1 MEFEELIGDFAQR
14 VGLKGLTPNDEGCV
28 YVQFDDRVVCMREV
42 PDAAS
47 VAIYAPVGVLPPQA
61 NAQLL
66 TLLMRANCLGRGTGG
81 ATLSQAED
89 GNTILLHQVIPLVA
103 LDGESFADTVEKF
116 VNVLGEWYANLQ
128 DFRPIGEA
136 LERKAA
142 EERELDKDENGF
154 IRA

>member
-1 MEFEELIGDFAQR
+1 MDFIELIGDFAQR
-14 VGLKGLTPNDEGCV
+14 VGLKGLTPDDEGCV
-28 YVQFDDRVVCMREV
+28 YLQFDEMVVCFSEV

-66 TLLMRANCLGRGTGG
+66 TLLMRANYLGRGTGG

-89 GNTILLHQVIPLVA
+89 GNTILLHQVVPLAV
-103 LDGESFADTVEKF
+103 LDGETFANMIEKF
-116 VNVLGEWYANLQ
+116 VNVVGQWHVNLQ
-128 DFRPIGEA
+128 NFRPIAEA

-142 EERELDKDENGF
+142 EEREIDKDASGF

>member
-1 MEFEELIGDFAQR
+1 MEFRDLMDDFAKR
-14 VGLKGLTPNDEGCV
+14 VGLESLTPDDEGCV
-28 YVQFDDRVVCMREV
+28 YVQFDDRAVCFCEV

-66 TLLMRANCLGRGTGG
+66 TLLMRANYLGRGTGG

-89 GNTILLHQVIPLVA
+89 SNTILLHQVIPLVA

-116 VNVLGEWYANLQ
+116 VNVLGEWHANLQ
-128 DFRPIGEA
+128 DFRPIAEA

-142 EERELDKDENGF
+142 EERELNKDENGF

>member
-1 MEFEELIGDFAQR
+1 MDYIELIGDFAKR
-14 VGLKGLTPNDEGCV
+14 VGLEGLVPDGEGCV
-28 YVQFDDRVVCMREV
+28 YVQFDDRAVCFREV

-66 TLLMRANCLGRGTGG
+66 TLLMRANYLGRGTGG

-89 GNTILLHQVIPLVA
+89 GNTILLHQVIPLAA
-103 LDGESFADTVEKF
+103 LDGESFANAVEGF
-116 VNVLGEWYANLQ
+116 VNVLGEWHANLQ
-128 DFRPIGEA
+128 NFRPIGEA

-142 EERELDKDENGF
+142 DDRELNKDANGF